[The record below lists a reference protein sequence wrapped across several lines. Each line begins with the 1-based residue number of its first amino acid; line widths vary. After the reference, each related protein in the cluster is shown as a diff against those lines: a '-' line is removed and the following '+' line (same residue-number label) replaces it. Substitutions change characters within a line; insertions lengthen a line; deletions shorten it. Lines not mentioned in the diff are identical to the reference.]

1 VEPRV
6 NELITEV
13 DERYECALAEYLA
26 APGEG
31 ALHDAYEI
39 GRKFLTDGLGVLDV
53 VILHSR
59 ALSSVL
65 SRPQTQG
72 DRERSMKAQTIFF
85 AEVLSPFEMGH
96 RAFRDANAML
106 RRLNGMLE
114 AQAKRIAYS
123 LHSEAGQLLASVH
136 LALAEAGRGLPQD
149 NLAHLTKVR
158 GLLVEIEERLRN
170 LSHQLRPPVLEDL
183 GFKAAL
189 ELLAEGVSKRWGLP
203 VTVAVSLKGD
213 LPAPIENTLYQITQE
228 ALANAARHAEASHVE
243 VDVCQ
248 VERRIVCAVRDDGVG
263 FDNTAGFRKRR
274 PGLGLTEIKERVAVL
289 GGSLR
294 LARMNDDR
302 GTELRFEIPL
312 EV

>member
-1 VEPRV
+1 M
-6 NELITEV
+6 NQLLTAV
-13 DERYECALAEYLA
+13 DEHYQCALVEYLA

-31 ALHDAYEI
+31 ALTNAYEL
-39 GRKFLTDGLGVLDV
+39 GRKALTDGLGVLDLV
-53 VILHSR
+53 SLHSR
-59 ALSSVL
+59 ALTFVL
-65 SRPQTQG
+65 SRPQTQSE
-72 DRERSMKAQTIFF
+72 RERSLVAQTAFL

-96 RAFRDANAML
+96 RAFHDANAML
-106 RRLNGMLE
+106 RRLNGMLT

-136 LALAEAGRGLPQD
+136 LALAESGRGLPPE
-149 NLAHLTKVR
+149 NLAQLGKVR

-183 GFKAAL
+183 GLAAAL
-189 ELLAEGVSKRWGLP
+189 ELLAEGISKRWGLP
-203 VTVAVSLKGD
+203 VSVSVSLTGD
-213 LPAPIENTLYQITQE
+213 LPSPIENTVYQIVQE
-228 ALANAARHAEASHVE
+228 ALANVARHAEATRADVE
-243 VDVCQ
+243 VCQ
-248 VERRIVCAVRDDGVG
+248 VEHRVVCLVRDDGVG

-294 LARMNDDR
+294 LSRVSDDR
-302 GTELRFEIPL
+302 GTELRFDIPL

>member
-1 VEPRV
+1 
-6 NELITEV
+6 L
-13 DERYECALAEYLA
+13 L
-26 APGEG
+26 
-31 ALHDAYEI
+31 DAYEL
-39 GRKFLTDGLGVLDV
+39 GRKCLADGMGVLDLAA
-53 VILHSR
+53 LHSR
-59 ALSSVL
+59 ALTFVL
-65 SRPQTQG
+65 SGPQTQR
-72 DRERSMKAQTIFF
+72 DRERCLEAQTAFF
-85 AEVLSPFEMGH
+85 TEVLSPFEMGH

-114 AQAKRIAYS
+114 GQAKRIAYS

-158 GLLVEIEERLRN
+158 ALLVEIEDRLRN

-183 GFKAAL
+183 GLAEAL
-189 ELLAEGVSKRWGLP
+189 ELLAEGISKRWGLL
-203 VTVAVSLKGD
+203 VSVSVSLKGD
-213 LPAPIENTLYQITQE
+213 LPAPIENTVYQITQE
-228 ALANAARHAEASHVE
+228 ALANTARHAEASRVHVE
-243 VDVCQ
+243 VRQ
-248 VERRIVCAVRDDGVG
+248 VERRIVCAVQDDGVG

-274 PGLGLTEIKERVAVL
+274 PGLGLTEIKERVALL